1 MGRLKDFRRIPMRLR
16 LFVTLFAVGM
26 ASSALVVEPRVAEGK
41 DKSADKPAPTGVG
54 ALDKVIGI
62 PPKGLHWDL
71 TLEGVA
77 KLYDKVFEDEYL
89 PLLKKAEPGNQMTAL
104 EDELKSKQGILR
116 RGRIEFGNIP
126 TGVDQSPLKG
136 EYSYRNGES
145 MASLRLRSG
154 TERHFF
160 FFSDKLWKVYDE
172 HKLTKGG
179 TLGENFQE
187 AIKILE
193 KRFGAPGKLVPANY
207 DKGQPFDEVQWRDP
221 EKVIRAVDLGPI
233 LGMVYASKTYVDN
246 IAQYRKNQPED
257 LHEMDKD
264 VAAATAHP
272 PTDPS
277 KPNADKD
284 KAAKD
289 KPKK

>member
-1 MGRLKDFRRIPMRLR
+1 MRLR

-26 ASSALVVEPRVAEGK
+26 ASSALVVEPGVAQGK
-41 DKSADKPAPTGVG
+41 DKPAEKAAGVG
-54 ALDKVIGI
+54 VIDKVIGI

-77 KLYDKVFEDEYL
+77 KLYDKVFEEEYL

-116 RGRIEFGNIP
+116 RGRIEFGSIP

-145 MASLRLRSG
+145 MATLRLRSG
-154 TERHFF
+154 TEPHFF

-179 TLGENFQE
+179 TLGENFEE
-187 AIKILE
+187 AVKILN

-207 DKGQPFDEVQWRDP
+207 EKGQPFDEVQWRDP
-221 EKVIRAVDLGPI
+221 EKLIRAVDRGNI

-272 PTDPS
+272 PTEAG

-284 KAAKD
+284 KAKE
-289 KPKK
+289 KNKK

>member
-1 MGRLKDFRRIPMRLR
+1 MRLR

-26 ASSALVVEPRVAEGK
+26 ASSALVVEPRLASGK
-41 DKSADKPAPTGVG
+41 DKPPAAGTAGT
-54 ALDKVIGI
+54 LEKVVGI
-62 PPKGLHWDL
+62 PPKGLKWDL

-89 PLLKKAEPGNQMTAL
+89 PLLKKADPGNQMTAL
-104 EDELKSKQGILR
+104 EDELKTKQGILR
-116 RGRIEFGNIP
+116 RGRIDLGKIP

-136 EYSYRNGES
+136 EYSYANGES

-187 AIKILE
+187 AVKILE
-193 KRFGAPGKLVPANY
+193 KRFGGPGKAVPANY
-207 DKGQPFDEVQWRDP
+207 DKGQPFDEVQWRDS
-221 EKVIRAVDLGPI
+221 EKLIRAVDRGNV
-233 LGMVYASKTYVDN
+233 LGMVYASSKYVDN
-246 IAQYRKNQPED
+246 LAQYRKNQPED

-272 PTDPS
+272 PTDPA
-277 KPNADKD
+277 KARQDAEAKD
-284 KAAKD
+284 KADKSKAK
-289 KPKK
+289 K

>member
-1 MGRLKDFRRIPMRLR
+1 MRLR
-16 LFVTLFAVGM
+16 LFATLFALGM
-26 ASSALVVEPRVAEGK
+26 ASTALVVEPRLAEGK
-41 DKSADKPAPTGVG
+41 DKPADKGAAGVG
-54 ALDKVIGI
+54 VLEKAIGI
-62 PPKGLHWDL
+62 SPKGLHWGL

-89 PLLKKAEPGNQMTAL
+89 PLLKKAQPGQEMSAL
-104 EDELKSKQGILR
+104 EDEQKIKQGILR
-116 RGRIEFGNIP
+116 RGRIDFGNTP

-145 MASLRLRSG
+145 MATLRLRSG

-179 TLGENFQE
+179 TLGENFEE
-187 AIKILE
+187 AVKTLT

-221 EKVIRAVDLGPI
+221 EKLIRAVDRGNI
-233 LGMVYASKTYVDN
+233 LGMVYASKAYQDN
-246 IAQYRKNQPED
+246 LSTWRKNAPED

-284 KAAKD
+284 KDKAKD
-289 KPKK
+289 KTAKDKKK

>member
-1 MGRLKDFRRIPMRLR
+1 MRLR

-41 DKSADKPAPTGVG
+41 DKPAEKVAAGPG

-62 PPKGLHWDL
+62 SPKGLHWGL

-77 KLYDKVFEDEYL
+77 KLYDRVFEEEYL
-89 PLLKKAEPGNQMTAL
+89 PLLKKAQPGQEMTGL
-104 EDELKSKQGILR
+104 EDEQKNKQGILR
-116 RGRIEFGNIP
+116 RGRIEFGAIP

-136 EYSYRNGES
+136 EYSYRNSES
-145 MASLRLRSG
+145 LASIRLRSG

-179 TLGENFQE
+179 SLGESFAE
-187 AIKILE
+187 ATKILN
-193 KRFGAPGKLVPANY
+193 KRFGAAGKLVPADY
-207 DKGQPFDEVQWRDP
+207 DKGQPYDEVQWHDA
-221 EKVIRAVDLGPI
+221 EKLIRAVDRGNI
-233 LGMVYASKTYVDN
+233 LGMVYADKSVQDN
-246 IAQYRKNQPED
+246 LGQYRKNKPED

-272 PTDPS
+272 PTYAG
-277 KPNADKD
+277 KPNADKEPTT
-284 KAAKD
+284 KG
-289 KPKK
+289 KK

>member
-1 MGRLKDFRRIPMRLR
+1 MRLR

-26 ASSALVVEPRVAEGK
+26 ASSALVVEPRLASGK
-41 DKSADKPAPTGVG
+41 DKPPAAGG
-54 ALDKVIGI
+54 APMLEKVIGV
-62 PPKGLHWDL
+62 PPKGLKWDL

-89 PLLKKAEPGNQMTAL
+89 PLLKKADPGNQMTAL
-104 EDELKSKQGILR
+104 EDELKTKQGILR
-116 RGRIEFGNIP
+116 RGRIEFGKIP

-136 EYSYRNGES
+136 EYSYANGES

-160 FFSDKLWKVYDE
+160 FFSDRLWKVYDE

-187 AIKILE
+187 AVKILE
-193 KRFGAPGKLVPANY
+193 KRFGGPGKAVPANY
-207 DKGQPFDEVQWRDP
+207 EKGQPFDEVQWRDP
-221 EKVIRAVDLGPI
+221 EKVIRALDRGNV
-233 LGMVYASKTYVDN
+233 LGMVYASSKYADN
-246 IAQYRKNQPED
+246 LAQYRKNQPED

-272 PTDPS
+272 PVDPA
-277 KPNADKD
+277 KARQDAEAKEKADKD
-284 KAAKD
+284 KKG
-289 KPKK
+289 KK

>member
-1 MGRLKDFRRIPMRLR
+1 MRLR

-41 DKSADKPAPTGVG
+41 DKPTEKPAAGGVG
-54 ALDKVIGI
+54 VLDKVIGI

-77 KLYDKVFEDEYL
+77 KLYDQVFEDEYL

-116 RGRIEFGNIP
+116 RGRIEFGSIP

-136 EYSYRNGES
+136 EYSYQNGES

-179 TLGENFQE
+179 TLGENFEE
-187 AIKILE
+187 AVKTLT

-207 DKGQPFDEVQWRDP
+207 DKGQPFDEVQWRDA
-221 EKVIRAVDLGPI
+221 EKIIRAVDRGNI
-233 LGMVYASKTYVDN
+233 LGMVYASKAYADN
-246 IAQYRKNQPED
+246 LAQYRKNQPED

-277 KPNADKD
+277 KPGGDKD
-284 KAAKD
+284 KTSKD

>member
-1 MGRLKDFRRIPMRLR
+1 MSLR

-26 ASSALVVEPRVAEGK
+26 ASTTLVVEPGVAQGK
-41 DKSADKPAPTGVG
+41 DKPAEKTAPGAGAIEKTVG
-54 ALDKVIGI
+54 M

-89 PLLKKAEPGNQMTAL
+89 PLLKKAEPGNEMTAL
-104 EDELKSKQGILR
+104 EDELKTKQGILR
-116 RGRIEFGNIP
+116 RGRIDFGNIP

-179 TLGENFQE
+179 ALGENFQE
-187 AIKILE
+187 AVKILE
-193 KRFGAPGKLVPANY
+193 KRFGAPGKAVPANY
-207 DKGQPFDEVQWRDP
+207 DKGHPFDEVQWHDSD
-221 EKVIRAVDLGPI
+221 KYIRAIDRGNI
-233 LGMVYASKTYVDN
+233 LGVVYMAKSISDN
-246 IAQYRKNQPED
+246 IGQYRKNQPED

-277 KPNADKD
+277 KKSDSSTDKD
-284 KAAKD
+284 KDKD
-289 KPKK
+289 KDKKGKK